1 MQPIVISPTCLT
13 GHFDDSSQDCFGE
26 SWLKAVNGGGVSFWG
41 SSRVSYGGYNDQLDM
56 GVYKAIFN
64 DQITDFG
71 GFTNM
76 AKMYMYNEYGP
87 TSTCLLELNL
97 FNVIGD
103 STLEFWTEIPTN
115 LNVSFP
121 SIIPPEYPNF
131 DITVT
136 FNNTPIEEALV
147 CLKKDN
153 ELYTFGYTN
162 ETGMINF
169 NINELLSIG
178 TINLTVTKHNFIPY
192 FNEIY
197 VTNQAPE
204 ISQEYASPITQE
216 NGNNVNITCN
226 VVDNIQVNQ
235 VIINITD
242 PLDNETSHTMN
253 QLSRSDNYY
262 YNASYSIDG
271 LYKYLITAEDNEGN
285 TESSIIHFFYIGNDG
300 ISNTITLE
308 TGWNLIS
315 TSIEFDFMASEIA
328 ESIEG
333 CLTVNKWDNTY
344 IVGGPPD
351 FDFQI
356 TPGIGLF
363 VEVEK
368 SAEIIICGSPAL
380 SPSVNLEILWNLLG
394 WYNQTP
400 TTASSLSEN
409 ITGCLTVNMWDSINQ
424 TYKPY
429 IVGGPPDFDFT
440 IYEGMGLFI
449 EVDTESTWNGEG

>member
-1 MQPIVISPTCLT
+1 
-13 GHFDDSSQDCFGE
+13 
-26 SWLKAVNGGGVSFWG
+26 
-41 SSRVSYGGYNDQLDM
+41 
-56 GVYKAIFN
+56 
-64 DQITDFG
+64 
-71 GFTNM
+71 M

-333 CLTVNKWDNTY
+333 CLTVNKWDNINQTYKPY